1 MTIAITGAKGQLGK
15 VLCDRF
21 GDQAIPFSYPYFDLT
36 DRDTMTSMIRRV
48 QPTMIINAA
57 AFTAV
62 DKAETEGDRCQAV
75 NAQGVSDLALLCA
88 EMDIPLVQISTDYVY
103 EQTENGRV
111 PFRET
116 DVPVE
121 PEGIYARTKFEGEV
135 VARQWQKHFIVRTC
149 GLYAL
154 HERGPVRGRNFVD
167 TMLLLGQERDELKI
181 VNDQQCTPTHI
192 PDLADAIVN
201 LTKTEAYGTYH
212 VTNSGDT
219 NWCEFAEEIFRL
231 AELDVRVEP
240 ISTEQYNAP
249 APRPRYSVLDL
260 NKYRDLTCHELPT
273 WKQGLGYYVEQAL
286 AHNA

>member
-21 GDQAIPFSYPYFDLT
+21 GDQAIPFYYPYFDLT
-36 DRDTMTSMIRRV
+36 DRDTMMSMVRRV

-62 DKAETEGDRCQAV
+62 DKAETESERCQAV
-75 NAQGVSDLALLCA
+75 NAQGVSDLALLC
-88 EMDIPLVQISTDYVY
+88 EELDIPLVQISTDYVY
-103 EQTENGRV
+103 EQTDNGRI

-121 PEGIYARTKFEGEV
+121 PVGIYARTKFEGEV
-135 VARQWQKHFIVRTC
+135 VARQCKKHFIVRTC

-154 HERGPVRGRNFVD
+154 QESGPIRGRNFVD
-167 TMLLLGQERDELKI
+167 TMLFLGQERDELKI
-181 VNDQQCTPTHI
+181 VNDQQCTPTYV
-192 PDLADAIVN
+192 PDLVDAIAN

-231 AELDVRVEP
+231 AELDVHVEP

-260 NKYRDLTCHELPT
+260 NKYQELTRHDLPT
-273 WKQGLGYYVEQAL
+273 WQQGLACYVEQAL
-286 AHNA
+286 SHIA